1 MRHLSFLLLLG
12 WMSLAVAQAL
22 PPLRITVERFDV
34 DGENPLSPAVT
45 EQALA
50 PFLGEYTELA
60 GLMAAVDALEQALKV
75 AGHPF
80 HRVSIQP
87 TPAGAAPTT
96 VQLKV
101 FAFGL
106 GKVTVRGNQ
115 HFPAQSIRR
124 SLPALA
130 ADTMPS
136 SAELSRQL
144 AVANQHPRKRATVNF
159 RPGQAPDELD
169 AVIKVEDQ
177 RPWSVFGNLNNIG
190 NEETGYSRLL
200 VGGQY
205 ANLTGHDDVL
215 SSSVTTSPDNAND
228 VFQFGAFYQLPVYA
242 LKGWLSAFHVRS
254 DVDVGNVQDF
264 FDISGSGYFTGVGF
278 RRQLLGVGRYR
289 HTFNVGIQDRLFD
302 NEIANS
308 ATGLTIVGLTT
319 KVRSRPVSLRYDG
332 GYNWLTTRSSLD
344 FYVDV
349 TRNLDFGG
357 HSGHDDYTRVRPGAD
372 PNWKL
377 LRFGA
382 LGTQQLPRGYSMVLK
397 LNGQYSDEPL
407 IAGEQFGV
415 GGERSVRGFE
425 ERTVAGDQALVGNLE
440 LWSPAIDALYGLRVL
455 GFLDAGYKKIV
466 DPTTGQLPT
475 DTLSSVGVGARWQ
488 WLDRVYVGLDYGQPL
503 ANADGEASDR
513 GNSKWHFSLSCRY

>member
-1 MRHLSFLLLLG
+1 VRALFLAVLF
-12 WMSLAVAQAL
+12 WWVACAVAQA
-22 PPLRITVERFDV
+22 PPPIRVTVERFDV
-34 DGENPLSPAVT
+34 VGDNPLSPAVT

-75 AGHPF
+75 AGHTF

-87 TPAGAAPTT
+87 TPAGALPTT

-115 HFPAQSIRR
+115 HFSEQSIRR
-124 SLPALA
+124 SLPVLA
-130 ADTMPS
+130 ADAVPS
-136 SAELSRQL
+136 APELSRQL

-159 RPGQAPDELD
+159 RPGEAPDELD
-169 AVIKVEDQ
+169 AVIKVQDQ
-177 RPWSVFGNLNNIG
+177 RPWSLFGNLNNIG
-190 NEETGYSRLL
+190 NEQTGYSRLL

-215 SSSVTTSPDNAND
+215 STSVTTSPDNAND
-228 VFQFGAFYQLPVYA
+228 VFQFGAFYQLPIYA

-264 FDISGSGYFTGVGF
+264 FDISGSGYFTGVAF

-289 HTFNVGIQDRLFD
+289 HTFNVGLQDRLFD
-302 NEIANS
+302 NQISNT
-308 ATGLTIVGLTT
+308 ATGLTIVGLST
-319 KVRSRPVSLRYDG
+319 KVRSRPVSLRYDA
-332 GYNWLTTRSSLD
+332 GYNWLTSRTSLD
-344 FYVDV
+344 FYVDF

-357 HSGHDDYTRVRPGAD
+357 HSGRDDYTRVRPGAD

-377 LRFGA
+377 FRFGG
-382 LGTQQLPRGYSMVLK
+382 LGTQQLPRGYSVMLR
-397 LNGQYSDEPL
+397 LNGQYSSEPL

-440 LWSPAIDALYGLRVL
+440 LWSPPIDALHGLRVL

-466 DPTTGQLPT
+466 DPTVGQLPT
-475 DTLSSVGVGARWQ
+475 DTLSSIGVGARWQ
-488 WLDRVYVGLDYGQPL
+488 WLDQLYVGLDYGQVL

-513 GNSKWHFSLSCRY
+513 GNSKWHFSLSYRY